1 MWAYL
6 QKRFL
11 RNNLRVAVILRSVNQ
26 VHTMFALTPCI
37 SKLFLYKLLCYS
49 ELILPPQQ
57 HPHVFLSLP
66 FPPQLRQQL
75 TTCWLIWFCFLIAEP
90 IGLRSRTDGEKQE
103 KRAAHTEA
111 RLLTN
116 SSSAGMPELSL
127 KARPKGAG
135 FRVPEAEPL
144 LLPGEVASTQ
154 CRHPLLS
161 QVNAGACVAWQDWQP
176 SVQGEKGGVGY
187 TWLPQGR
194 ARTVP
199 RPCSSSGMEHHTCCY
214 LARYF

>member
-66 FPPQLRQQL
+66 FPPQLCQQL

-103 KRAAHTEA
+103 KCAARTEA

-116 SSSAGMPELSL
+116 SSSAGVPELSL
-127 KARPKGAG
+127 KARPKGAVSEYLKLSLCCCQG
-135 FRVPEAEPL
+135 RWLPPSAGTRCSLRSTLALVWHGRTGDHLFREKKEVL
-144 LLPGEVASTQ
+144 GTCGYPGEGQGPSPGPSTATEHRAS
-154 CRHPLLS
+154 
-161 QVNAGACVAWQDWQP
+161 
-176 SVQGEKGGVGY
+176 
-187 TWLPQGR
+187 
-194 ARTVP
+194 
-199 RPCSSSGMEHHTCCY
+199 CY